1 MACSWLH
8 HVWGVMMS
16 IFMLVSALSIPFE
29 SRRARIAI
37 DYGPRA
43 IGVAS
48 SDPFGN
54 ILPLCTLEN
63 DGDLCGIS
71 NKILDMTRSAG
82 AIEVIVGFPLD
93 SNGKT
98 SHHVRNFNGQLC
110 LNFSRVL
117 SAYTTTHLPRVSIL
131 LFDERYTT
139 REAKARMKSD
149 KVKASLDAMS
159 AACLL
164 ERYLEDEGE
173 GALLAIPCSYPPP
186 AELAYFD
193 YNIVRD
199 YIRDRYYS
207 SPMSAGRREE
217 LIMQNLKQGKS
228 AYDVRRIYGLAHQRI
243 GNENDVDVDD
253 DVDDDGEGDDEFSSV
268 QGEDDA
274 WDDLMSPSPV
284 VSLPSSNN
292 FQTTTS
298 ANSDPSSSITSRSSS
313 STSRTLSVNGDSY
326 ITSNANI
333 GLVDIHKPLTDEDG
347 DDGDDTFTSFRPSD
361 AALSVADLEL
371 LEYQKIKASRRK
383 RGTLKR
389 LHKKD
394 KTISSSTEEAKE
406 PYVRRDIE
414 ITPEMNDDDADSNNA
429 S

>member
-1 MACSWLH
+1 MKLAGGYSLCQRL
-8 HVWGVMMS
+8 GVSMS
-16 IFMLVSALSIPFE
+16 IVLMIVTALSTPFE

-82 AIEVIVGFPLD
+82 AIEVIVGLPLD

-117 SAYTTTHLPRVSIL
+117 SAFTTTHLPRVSIL

-139 REAKARMKSD
+139 REAKARMKSE

-186 AELAYFD
+186 PELAYFD
-193 YNIVRD
+193 YNIVKD

-228 AYDVRRIYGLAHQRI
+228 AYEVRRIYGLAHQRI
-243 GNENDVDVDD
+243 GNEGEVDVDD
-253 DVDDDGEGDDEFSSV
+253 DENDDDDDDDDAEGNDEFSSV

-274 WDDLMSPSPV
+274 WDELMSPSPDASD
-284 VSLPSSNN
+284 VSSPLANDY
-292 FQTTTS
+292 QTTTRTNNDL
-298 ANSDPSSSITSRSSS
+298 ASSITSRSSS
-313 STSRTLSVNGDSY
+313 TSRLLTINGDSDGVSY
-326 ITSNANI
+326 TNQN
-333 GLVDIHKPLTDEDG
+333 LVDKSLFVSDG
-347 DDGDDTFTSFRPSD
+347 DGDNIFDSLQPSD
-361 AALSVADLEL
+361 EVLSPADLEL

-394 KTISSSTEEAKE
+394 QSISSGTEEDKKPE
-406 PYVRRDIE
+406 VGRGSE
-414 ITPEMNDDDADSNNA
+414 INDAHR
-429 S
+429 

>member
-1 MACSWLH
+1 MKLAGGYSLCQRL
-8 HVWGVMMS
+8 GVSMS
-16 IFMLVSALSIPFE
+16 IVLMIVTALSTPFE

-82 AIEVIVGFPLD
+82 AIEVIVGLPLD

-117 SAYTTTHLPRVSIL
+117 SAFTTTHLPRVSIL

-139 REAKARMKSD
+139 REAKARMKSE

-186 AELAYFD
+186 PELAYFD
-193 YNIVRD
+193 YNIVKD

-228 AYDVRRIYGLAHQRI
+228 AYEVRRIYGLAHQRI
-243 GNENDVDVDD
+243 GTE
-253 DVDDDGEGDDEFSSV
+253 GEV

-274 WDDLMSPSPV
+274 WDELMSPSPDASD
-284 VSLPSSNN
+284 VSSPLANDY
-292 FQTTTS
+292 QTTTRTNNDL
-298 ANSDPSSSITSRSSS
+298 ASSITSRSSS
-313 STSRTLSVNGDSY
+313 TSRLLTINGDSDGVSY
-326 ITSNANI
+326 TNQN
-333 GLVDIHKPLTDEDG
+333 LVDKSLFVSDG
-347 DDGDDTFTSFRPSD
+347 DGDNIFDSLQPSD
-361 AALSVADLEL
+361 EVLSPADLEL

-394 KTISSSTEEAKE
+394 QSISSGTEEDKKPE
-406 PYVRRDIE
+406 VGRGSE
-414 ITPEMNDDDADSNNA
+414 INDAHR
-429 S
+429 

>member
-1 MACSWLH
+1 
-8 HVWGVMMS
+8 MS
-16 IFMLVSALSIPFE
+16 VFMIVTALSTPFE
-29 SRRARIAI
+29 PRRARIAI

-54 ILPLCTLEN
+54 VLPLCTLEN

-71 NKILDMTRSAG
+71 NKILDMTRSVG
-82 AIEVIVGFPLD
+82 AIEVIVGLPLD

-117 SAYTTTHLPRVSIL
+117 SAFTTTHLPRVSIL

-139 REAKARMKSD
+139 REAKARLKFE

-164 ERYLEDEGE
+164 ERYLEDEGV

-186 AELAYFD
+186 PELSYFD
-193 YNIVRD
+193 YNIVRE

-207 SPMSAGRREE
+207 SPMSSGRREE

-228 AYDVRRIYGLAHQRI
+228 AYEVRRIYGLAHQRI
-243 GNENDVDVDD
+243 GNDDEVDVDN
-253 DVDDDGEGDDEFSSV
+253 DDGEEGEDDDEFSSV

-284 VSLPSSNN
+284 VSIQSSNIL
-292 FQTTTS
+292 Q
-298 ANSDPSSSITSRSSS
+298 SSS
-313 STSRTLSVNGDSY
+313 SSSSSGNNGIDDNRSRIVSVNGDSFS
-326 ITSNANI
+326 TSNANSD
-333 GLVDIHKPLTDEDG
+333 LLDNHKTLTNDADG
-347 DDGDDTFTSFRPSD
+347 GDVDDTFTQFQTSD
-361 AALSVADLEL
+361 VALSTADLEL
-371 LEYQKIKASRRK
+371 LEYQRIKASRRK

-394 KTISSSTEEAKE
+394 TSISSSTEDDKDKE
-406 PYVRRDIE
+406 P
-414 ITPEMNDDDADSNNA
+414 
-429 S
+429 